1 MGAHVEALDALIFIA
16 PSVSTCIFY
25 VHRLPSWKMWNCM
38 QWFSLWKLPFQNGT
52 KFQHA
57 PLYCTGL
64 SLSLTRPYLKVSV
77 SVSVS
82 STSLSLSLGLEKTI
96 SKVSVSV
103 SVSKNQI
110 PKSQSQ
116 SRSRKTEF
124 QSLSISLST
133 RNPGLVD
140 LCYQLAAAQL
150 SVKLRGPDLAIAG
163 RDIWWF

>member
-1 MGAHVEALDALIFIA
+1 MWGLMLKLLMCLFSYCPQYWLAF
-16 PSVSTCIFY
+16 FY

-38 QWFSLWKLPFQNGT
+38 QWFSFWKLPFQNGT

-64 SLSLTRPYLKVSV
+64 SLGLSLTRLYLKVSV

-133 RNPGLVD
+133 RNPGLVE
-140 LCYQLAAAQL
+140 LWYWGGPAIL
-150 SVKLRGPDLAIAG
+150 LRG
-163 RDIWWF
+163 

>member
-1 MGAHVEALDALIFIA
+1 MWGL
-16 PSVSTCIFY
+16 VSKLLMRWLSWLSHFSLAFFY
-25 VHRLPSWKMWNCM
+25 VPRLPFGTIWKCM
-38 QWFSLWKLPFQNGT
+38 QWFSLYKPPFQNGT
-52 KFQHA
+52 KFEHA
-57 PLYCTGL
+57 SLYCTAGL
-64 SLSLTRPYLKVSV
+64 SLGLSLTRLYLKVSV

-116 SRSRKTEF
+116 SRSRKTKF

-133 RNPGLVD
+133 RNPGLAD
-140 LCYQLAAAQL
+140 LWCRYNLL
-150 SVKLRGPDLAIAG
+150 
-163 RDIWWF
+163 

>member
-1 MGAHVEALDALIFIA
+1 MWGLVLKLFMCWFSWLYQFCLAFFGV
-16 PSVSTCIFY
+16 P
-25 VHRLPSWKMWNCM
+25 RLPSGTMWNCM
-38 QWFSLWKLPFQNGT
+38 QIAMAHFWKPPFQNGT
-52 KFQHA
+52 KFEHA
-57 PLYCTGL
+57 SLYCTAGL
-64 SLSLTRPYLKVSV
+64 SLGLSLTRLYLKVSV

-116 SRSRKTEF
+116 SRSRKSKF

-133 RNPGLVD
+133 RNPGVVD
-140 LCYQLAAAQL
+140 LCH
-150 SVKLRGPDLAIAG
+150 
-163 RDIWWF
+163 

>member
-1 MGAHVEALDALIFIA
+1 MWGLVLKLWMRWFSWLSQFRLAF
-16 PSVSTCIFY
+16 FY
-25 VHRLPSWKMWNCM
+25 VPRLPSGTMWNCM
-38 QWFSLWKLPFQNGT
+38 QWFSFWKPPFQNGT
-52 KFQHA
+52 KFEHA

-64 SLSLTRPYLKVSV
+64 SLGLSLTRLYLKVSV

-116 SRSRKTEF
+116 SRSRKTKL

-133 RNPGLVD
+133 RNPGLAD
-140 LCYQLAAAQL
+140 LWYCI
-150 SVKLRGPDLAIAG
+150 GD
-163 RDIWWF
+163 